1 MALVLKDRVKET
13 TTTTSTGTYTLG
25 GAQVGYQAFSVV
37 GDGNTTYYTV
47 TDGTNWEVG
56 IGTYTLSG
64 TTLSRDTIL
73 ASSNSGNAV
82 NWGVGSKDVFLTYPA
97 EKAVTADGVNPFTSP
112 VLVNV
117 NSTSNALEI
126 RQIGA
131 GNALLVEDATNP
143 DATPTVVDFAGNLI
157 LGKSTRTTSI
167 SSKIEINSTSSEGVS
182 PGLSPSLAFYNWNA
196 TGFVSSNLSFFH
208 SPSGTVGTFVANSL
222 GDTLGQ
228 IHFWTRDG
236 AGDYYS
242 GSIIGTANS
251 TVADVVDI
259 SYTAYNHKFTGPITQ
274 GTWNGTAIAAAYGGT
289 GQTSY
294 AVGDLLYASASTTL
308 AKLGIGAPGQVLQA
322 GATIPE
328 WGGLSGNNTTIQ
340 LAFSSTPGAVPTGA
354 SLSAGELVVN
364 TADGKLYF
372 KDSGGTVKVLSQAN
386 QIAPLT
392 TKGDLLVND
401 GTSNIR
407 LPVGTNGHVLTAD
420 SALAAG
426 VKWAAAGGGGAS
438 PITISDKTGAYTVVA
453 GDLGTII
460 NCTSGTFTISLTAAA
475 TLGSGF
481 NCWVWNTG
489 TGVITINPA
498 GTETV
503 DGVDPTTEF
512 KITQGTGVRLVCTG
526 TAWLTGDI
534 RTSGTSSIG
543 VLGTQIGRNSAG
555 NMAVAT
561 TGQGAMALGGS
572 YASGTDS
579 FAAAVAN
586 NTNTYGA
593 IGNNSVAIGQTAR
606 ASAALSFATGEL
618 SLASGYAS
626 FVFGDSGATASGLS
640 SVAFGTQANATQQG
654 AVAFGTQAN
663 ATQQGAFAF
672 GRSKSEII
680 GKYTYSGFSSFAAV
694 GDAQTGTFVLRV
706 ATTDATASVL
716 RTNGSAAGTTNQ
728 VVLPNN
734 TAYAFTGIVVARQQ
748 ASGGTASAAWK
759 IEGLIRR
766 EANAA
771 STVLV
776 ASTVTA
782 IDNTPG
788 WTLALSADTTNG
800 GLAITATG
808 AAATNIRWVATVQT
822 SEVIYA

>member
-13 TTTTSTGTYTLG
+13 TTTTGTGTYTLA
-25 GAQVGYQAFSVV
+25 GAVTGYQSFSVV
-37 GDGNTTYYTV
+37 GNLNTTYYTV

-73 ASSNSGNAV
+73 ESSNAGSAV
-82 NWGVGSKDVFLTYPA
+82 NWGAGSKDVFLTYPA

-126 RQIGA
+126 RQIGT

-167 SSKIEINSTSSEGVS
+167 SSKIEINSTSSEGAS

-372 KDSGGTVKVLSQAN
+372 KDSGGTVQTLAQIN
-386 QIAPLT
+386 QVTTGGTQTLT
-392 TKGDLLVND
+392 NKTLTDPAIIGAILEDIFTITDAAAFEVDPGNGSIQLITLGASRTPKATNFAAGESLLLMVND
-401 GTSNIR
+401 GT
-407 LPVGTNGHVLTAD
+407 
-420 SALAAG
+420 
-426 VKWAAAGGGGAS
+426 
-438 PITISDKTGAYTVVA
+438 AYT
-453 GDLGTII
+453 
-460 NCTSGTFTISLTAAA
+460 LTW
-475 TLGSGF
+475 TDTTWGPS
-481 NCWVWNTG
+481 
-489 TGVITINPA
+489 GVIWVGGSAPA
-498 GTETV
+498 
-503 DGVDPTTEF
+503 
-512 KITQGTGVRLVCTG
+512 L
-526 TAWLTGDI
+526 
-534 RTSGTSSIG
+534 
-543 VLGTQIGRNSAG
+543 
-555 NMAVAT
+555 AT
-561 TGQGAMALGGS
+561 TGYTVIEFWKVGS
-572 YASGTDS
+572 Q
-579 FAAAVAN
+579 V
-586 NTNTYGA
+586 YGA
-593 IGNNSVAIGQTAR
+593 RVGSVA
-606 ASAALSFATGEL
+606 
-618 SLASGYAS
+618 
-626 FVFGDSGATASGLS
+626 
-640 SVAFGTQANATQQG
+640 
-654 AVAFGTQAN
+654 
-663 ATQQGAFAF
+663 
-672 GRSKSEII
+672 
-680 GKYTYSGFSSFAAV
+680 
-694 GDAQTGTFVLRV
+694 
-706 ATTDATASVL
+706 
-716 RTNGSAAGTTNQ
+716 
-728 VVLPNN
+728 
-734 TAYAFTGIVVARQQ
+734 
-748 ASGGTASAAWK
+748 
-759 IEGLIRR
+759 
-766 EANAA
+766 
-771 STVLV
+771 
-776 ASTVTA
+776 
-782 IDNTPG
+782 
-788 WTLALSADTTNG
+788 
-800 GLAITATG
+800 
-808 AAATNIRWVATVQT
+808 
-822 SEVIYA
+822 